1 VKTLYYYTPGSRY
14 YELLASSDQ
23 LPKMSTIWLQ
33 ILNLK
38 TRQEEKHIEKEIQAR
53 RMRIN
58 AGPLSKVRA
67 QVEAEV
73 TASSDLGNV
82 FETVLKAAA
91 SDPNLGADI
100 TAIEIKY
107 FSFLKK
113 RIASE
118 KDKTKVGN

>member
-1 VKTLYYYTPGSRY
+1 
-14 YELLASSDQ
+14 
-23 LPKMSTIWLQ
+23 MSTIWLQ